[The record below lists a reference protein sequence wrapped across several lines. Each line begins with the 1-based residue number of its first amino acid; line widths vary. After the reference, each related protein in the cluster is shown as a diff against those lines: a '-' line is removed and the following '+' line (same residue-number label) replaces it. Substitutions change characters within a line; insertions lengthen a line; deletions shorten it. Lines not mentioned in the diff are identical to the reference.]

1 MSNKDDWLLG
11 KFFLCV
17 SSRSIKTPKKE
28 LSQYAAI
35 LAEQAAF
42 SIKDLFDGFKVQ
54 QTFNCSTR
62 VEIRYR
68 RYMMFSQR
76 IRLACNH
83 EKLGVLN

>member
-1 MSNKDDWLLG
+1 MSKKDGWPLG

-28 LSQYAAI
+28 LGQYPAI

-42 SIKDLFDGFKVQ
+42 SIKDLFDGSKVQ
-54 QTFNCSTR
+54 KTFNCSTWA
-62 VEIRYR
+62 EIRYR
-68 RYMMFSQR
+68 RYMMYFQR

>member
-28 LSQYAAI
+28 QSQYPAI

-42 SIKDLFDGFKVQ
+42 SIKDLFDGFKVKE
-54 QTFNCSTR
+54 TFNCSTWR
-62 VEIRYR
+62 KIRYR
-68 RYMMFSQR
+68 RYMMYFQR

-83 EKLGVLN
+83 EKLGALN